1 MFEQIL
7 NNMTDLDFYK
17 NILQDYTYAVVLFFG
32 IILFSKI
39 IEVYVLKRFEKL
51 ALKTET
57 DIDDFLISVLRKIGW
72 PLYFMLSVYFSFKTI
87 PELSPKI
94 MDFAMYLT
102 VIVGALYVF
111 KISGLLVDFS
121 IEKYAKK
128 TKKDDMS
135 GIRAFSFFIKFAVWS
150 FVLVFILS
158 NFGYNLTSIITG
170 LGIGGIAVGLAL
182 QNVLGDFFS
191 GIIILFDKPFSI
203 GDFIKVGDLS
213 GTVKSIGVKTTR
225 ITLMD
230 GQELVITNK
239 DLTESRIHNFKKL
252 KKRRQSIYLGV
263 TYSTSLKKLKTI
275 PTLVEKAF
283 KGIKDI
289 ELDRVH
295 LIELTDS
302 NKKFEIVYYINSED
316 YKYFRDQNQKILFNI
331 IELFEKEKIEFAFPT
346 QTIHLG
352 K

>member
-1 MFEQIL
+1 M
-7 NNMTDLDFYK
+7 
-17 NILQDYTYAVVLFFG
+17 
-32 IILFSKI
+32 
-39 IEVYVLKRFEKL
+39 L
-51 ALKTET
+51 AL
-57 DIDDFLISVLRKIGW
+57 
-72 PLYFMLSVYFSFKTI
+72 YFSLKSIPTI
-87 PELSPKI
+87 PEGLMSI
-94 MDFAMYLT
+94 IMYLT
-102 VIVGALYVF
+102 IMIGTLYIF
-111 KISGLLVDFS
+111 KISGATVDYS

-128 TKKDDMS
+128 TKRENMS
-135 GIRAFSFFIKFAVWS
+135 NIKTFSFFIKFAIWS
-150 FVLVFILS
+150 FVLVFLLS
-158 NFGYNLTSIITG
+158 NFGYDLTSIITG

-191 GIIILFDKPFSI
+191 GIIILFDKPFEI

-252 KKRRQSIYLGV
+252 KKRRQAIYLGV
-263 TYSTSLKKLKTI
+263 TYSTPLKKLKTI
-275 PTLVEKAF
+275 PSLVEKAF
-283 KGIKDI
+283 KNIKDV

-302 NKKFEIVYYINSED
+302 NKKFEIVYYINSDD

-346 QTIHLG
+346 QTIHLDNMKNPALTDG
-352 K
+352 VSTRQRRVAPL